1 MVDENGPQDG
11 PKMAL
16 RWPQDGLKMAPR
28 LLQDV
33 PKMAS
38 RWPQNAPKMLPRGKT
53 EGYLG
58 DIIYRYLGRGV
69 GVGEGLSELCSFN
82 DIHSSGR

>member
-28 LLQDV
+28 LLQDG

-38 RWPQNAPKMLPRGKT
+38 RWPQDAPQMALRGRT
-53 EGYLG
+53 EGLLRRYHIYIYIYLG
-58 DIIYRYLGRGV
+58 PGV
-69 GVGEGLSELCSFN
+69 VEG
-82 DIHSSGR
+82 